1 MALKPLT
8 LEQLISAP
16 LRALV
21 LGQQAATQATADFMS
36 RLGFEA
42 TDGKQASVR
51 TLEFEY
57 LHPVPDPDNPG
68 STIDTPTRLRVPLL
82 TMFPVPNL
90 RISEATLV
98 FGANVVGTKTL
109 REGRRVVAIHA
120 DRTVEASAATQL
132 FATYAP
138 AVAPPGELPPTLTV
152 SIKVIR
158 ERPTEGLA
166 RVLSALGDS
175 ISSAPASKP
184 K

>member
-21 LGQQAATQATADFMS
+21 LGQKAATQATADFIS
-36 RLGFEA
+36 QLGFENA
-42 TDGKQASVR
+42 AGKIPSVR

-57 LHPVPDPDNPG
+57 LHPVPDPANPG

-82 TMFPVPNL
+82 TMLSVPNL
-90 RISEATLV
+90 RISEANV
-98 FGANVVGTKTL
+98 SFGANVVGIKTV
-109 REGRRVVAIHA
+109 RTAKHAVVVDS
-120 DRTVEASAATQL
+120 DRTAEASASTQL

-138 AVAPPGELPPTLTV
+138 AVAAPGEPPPTMTV

-158 ERPTEGLA
+158 ERPSEGLT

-175 ISSAPASKP
+175 ITSAPASKTR
-184 K
+184 